1 MGSDSS
7 KHASPRDGQDLKLSR
22 NSRRTSFP
30 IKQQIIGSNSGRI
43 ANPPVIRVGTSVS
56 CTDGFL
62 TIGTSQPDRPEWNR
76 NRNGSSSSDRSNSI
90 KRKHPVPLRYR
101 QLIQS
106 CFQNPHEVVGRKILK
121 RTAEMRIDFAKF
133 YVALSSDQ
141 REEIEESIKLL
152 LKKTVCNIDFL
163 DEIKRM
169 AEEFGERFVT
179 YRIIGFKADFFS
191 TMADATVAECT
202 FLDNAIHPAHQTLSA
217 FSQFITM
224 VFSSVRDGFYNE
236 MKRLRRTSNSFSTGS
251 NSSCRKKKVSIESTL
266 GNGEFL
272 SRSVSPSSESR
283 ISDECFTPTIKEG
296 FECSEGFLKPPTM
309 ISARMT

>member
-7 KHASPRDGQDLKLSR
+7 KHASPRDNQDIIKK
-22 NSRRTSFP
+22 NRRTSFP
-30 IKQQIIGSNSGRI
+30 IRQQIIGSNSGRI

-56 CTDGFL
+56 CNDGFL
-62 TIGTSQPDRPEWNR
+62 PTGTSQTDRPEWNR

-141 REEIEESIKLL
+141 REEVEDSIKLL
-152 LKKTVCNIDFL
+152 LKKT
-163 DEIKRM
+163 IKRM
-169 AEEFGERFVT
+169 AEEFGERFVL
-179 YRIIGFKADFFS
+179 YRIMGFKADFFA
-191 TMADATVAECT
+191 TMADATIKECT

-224 VFSSVRDGFYNE
+224 VFTSVRDGFYNE

-251 NSSCRKKKVSIESTL
+251 NSSCRRKKVSIESTL

-309 ISARMT
+309 ISARMS